1 MKVAFRLAVPL
12 VAALMLPAIAA
23 AQSSVYRWVDKDG
36 KVHYS
41 DTPPPETA
49 KQVTQKR
56 VGAAAPDAG
65 PLPYAT
71 QVAMQRSPVTLYT
84 AADCGDPCKQGR
96 ELLVKRGIPFS
107 EREVQATGEAAEA
120 IRKLVGGLFVPV
132 LTVGSNALKGYG
144 EGSWQSAL
152 DAAGY
157 PKALL
162 PGQSRPKPAA
172 PIPAAPGAPKP
183 AAESAPATAP
193 EGAPPAPGGGQPA
206 PAEPPPAPR

>member
-1 MKVAFRLAVPL
+1 MKVAFRFAVPL

-41 DTPPPETA
+41 DTPPQETA

-56 VGAAAPDAG
+56 VGSAAPDAG

-71 QVAMQRSPVTLYT
+71 QVAMQRFPVTLYA

-107 EREVQATGEAAEA
+107 ERDVQATGEAAET
-120 IRKLVGGLFVPV
+120 IKKLVGGLFVPV
-132 LTVGSNALKGYG
+132 LTVGSNALKGYS

-152 DAAGY
+152 DTAGY
-157 PKALL
+157 PRELL
-162 PGQSRPKPAA
+162 PGQTRPQPPAPPPVA
-172 PIPAAPGAPKP
+172 PSAPKP
-183 AAESAPATAP
+183 AADAPA
-193 EGAPPAPGGGQPA
+193 PAPGDVPPAAAPAA
-206 PAEPPPAPR
+206 PAEPAPRPR